1 MSQQIAKMLVY
12 MLNVSNIL
20 TIKLCPTAAQTLRA
34 AISLSSQSQTHVHTP
49 TDAAKTIPG
58 EQVKYL

>member
-34 AISLSSQSQTHVHTP
+34 AISLSSQSQTHVHTHLQMP
-49 TDAAKTIPG
+49 PK
-58 EQVKYL
+58 QYLASR